1 MQTEA
6 ELDVKALFDRPAD
19 KLLEI
24 KAETL
29 A

>member
-6 ELDVKALFDRPAD
+6 ELDVKALFDRSAD

>member
-19 KLLEI
+19 KLLKI